1 MIRSVFGERDPQRQ
15 LGALLLR
22 SNNPRLHRRAELSL
36 DGDVRVVEGEIA
48 DEEGEKAFVFEQ
60 S

>member
-15 LGALLLR
+15 LCALILR
-22 SNNPRLHRRAELSL
+22 SDNPWLHRRAELGL

-48 DEEGEKAFVFEQ
+48 DEEGEEAFVFEQ